1 MLKIL
6 FKPYVI
12 LPLAVILAAAAG
24 LFYFRSA
31 EIGNDIGT
39 GAGKAAGLAV
49 GSYKGITEGYAS
61 GMAEGKDMGLSAED
75 TMMEVMQ
82 TIRETGNLEVLA
94 ANVEIPD

>member
-61 GMAEGKDMGLSAED
+61 GSDS
-75 TMMEVMQ
+75 
-82 TIRETGNLEVLA
+82 REPDEAGDADDPGNR
-94 ANVEIPD
+94 